1 MIDRLVEALEVNR
14 CTVRRCDQ
22 AQVVDTVA
30 TALAERG
37 AGLVAFAD
45 GPAMQRHGVLDGI
58 AERFEVLRPQ
68 DSRWRERLPQAA
80 VGLTG
85 ADVAAAAEGALALA
99 AAPGAPRAVSVVPPA
114 HVCVLDAGSVEADFA
129 TAVARLAR
137 EPLPSALTWITGP
150 SRTGDLEMQL
160 THGIHGPL
168 TVDVVIVA

>member
-1 MIDRLVEALEVNR
+1 MIERLVDALEANR

-22 AQVVDTVA
+22 AQVVSTVA

-45 GPAMQRHGVLDGI
+45 SADMQRHGVLDGI
-58 AERFEVLRPQ
+58 VERFDVLLPH
-68 DSRWRERLPQAA
+68 DTRWRERLPEAA

-99 AAPGAPRAVSVVPPA
+99 AAPGSPRAVSVVPPA
-114 HVCVLDAGSVEADFA
+114 HVCVLDAARVEADFA
-129 TAVARLAR
+129 TAVTRLAR
-137 EPLPSALTWITGP
+137 EPLPSALTWVTGP

-160 THGIHGPL
+160 TYGIHGPL
-168 TVDVVIVA
+168 TVDVVVVT